1 MMMHYGLKARGRFL
15 PIRDMITGIPYD
27 VWPFGP
33 LVLKRLSGVLG
44 QLSFFLND
52 CDIFLFSS

>member
-1 MMMHYGLKARGRFL
+1 MHYGLKARGRFL
-15 PIRDMITGIPYD
+15 PIRDMITGIAYD

-33 LVLKRLSGVLG
+33 LVSKELSGVLG
-44 QLSFFLND
+44 QLSFSPND